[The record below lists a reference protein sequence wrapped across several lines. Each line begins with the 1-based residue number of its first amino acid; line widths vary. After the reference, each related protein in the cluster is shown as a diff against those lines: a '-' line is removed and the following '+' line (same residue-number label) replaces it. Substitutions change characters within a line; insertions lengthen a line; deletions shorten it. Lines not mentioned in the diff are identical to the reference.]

1 MTAEPSEA
9 DEFWMR
15 RAIELSRLC
24 PPSET
29 AFSVGAVIVD
39 MDGNE
44 IANGYSR
51 ETDPHVHAEESAL
64 AKLAAD
70 DVRLSS
76 ATIYST
82 LEPCAKRSS
91 RPRTCAELILAADIP
106 RVVFAWREPDLFVN
120 DAQGIVALQ
129 LSGVQVD
136 HLSHL
141 AGEAKSANVHL
152 LRNDY
157 EGDG

>member
-1 MTAEPSEA
+1 MTAEPSEV
-9 DEFWMR
+9 DEYWMR

-39 MDGNE
+39 ADGNE
-44 IANGYSR
+44 IASGYSR

-70 DVRLSS
+70 DARLGS

-82 LEPCAKRSS
+82 LEPCAQRRS
-91 RPRTCAELILAADIP
+91 RPQTCTELILAASIP

-136 HLSHL
+136 QLTHL

-157 EGDG
+157 EADG